1 MCATFYYSFNSEAVS
16 NQIGAANGSASI
28 HDSASI
34 TGSASKQTRVLTG
47 AYGTGKRLC
56 HAHVMPGGFPPSKR
70 SITKVTPKSC
80 LSLFPHLNACAT
92 DSKYTRNNGL
102 NQALLW

>member
-1 MCATFYYSFNSEAVS
+1 MCRYIQSYIQANADVTPMSCLEA
-16 NQIGAANGSASI
+16 
-28 HDSASI
+28 
-34 TGSASKQTRVLTG
+34 
-47 AYGTGKRLC
+47 
-56 HAHVMPGGFPPSKR
+56 FPPSKR

-92 DSKYTRNNGL
+92 HSKNTRNNGL

>member
-1 MCATFYYSFNSEAVS
+1 MRE
-16 NQIGAANGSASI
+16 
-28 HDSASI
+28 
-34 TGSASKQTRVLTG
+34 LTQLFSVEVMLP
-47 AYGTGKRLC
+47 TGKRLC

-92 DSKYTRNNGL
+92 DSNYTRNNGL